1 MMGVKMKYL
10 RNAWYAGALSTE
22 LDSGPVSRELL
33 GDRMVLFRSESGR
46 TAALSDRCPHRF
58 APLSLGRVAGE
69 HIECGY
75 HGLRFDGSGKCVLN
89 PHGDKRISPR
99 AEVGSWPTRERYGFV
114 WFWPGDPKLA
124 DDASIPP
131 YPFNADP
138 DRFAVV
144 YGHIDV
150 AAHYELVVDNL
161 LDLSH
166 VEFLH
171 PLFKQSGGVD
181 SHQMSYGV
189 EGTTVIANRLKP
201 NVEIQGL
208 ARFFWTSPSKRFDA
222 RSNMRW
228 LPPSALIFDL
238 GGTECGAPVEEGVCL
253 PNAHLIPPASEFC
266 CHYFWSIARNRQI
279 DDEESGRGL
288 QQITQKV
295 FTTED
300 IPMIE
305 AQQRNI
311 GQVTDILSLRPLTL
325 EPDTPAVRARLILAD
340 LIRRE
345 TDAQAAAAE

>member
-1 MMGVKMKYL
+1 MKYL
-10 RNAWYAGALSTE
+10 RNAWYVGALSAE

-33 GDRMVLFRSESGR
+33 GKKMVLFRTENGR

-58 APLSLGRVAGE
+58 APLSLGRVAGDN
-69 HIECGY
+69 IECGY

-99 AEVGSWPTRERYGFV
+99 AEIDAWPTRERYGFV
-114 WFWPGDPKLA
+114 WFWPGDPELA
-124 DDASIPP
+124 IEASIPP
-131 YPFNADP
+131 YPFNEDP
-138 DRFAVV
+138 SQFAVV

-171 PLFKQSGGVD
+171 PLFKQAGGVD
-181 SHQMSYGV
+181 AHRTSYGV
-189 EGTTVIANRLKP
+189 EGTTVTASRWKP

-208 ARFFWTSPSKRFDA
+208 ARLFWTSPSTRFDA

-238 GGTECGAPVEEGVCL
+238 GGTECGAPAEEGVRL
-253 PNAHLIPPASEFC
+253 PNAHLITPASDFRC
-266 CHYFWSIARNRQI
+266 YYFWSIARNRRI
-279 DDEESGRGL
+279 DDEEAGRRL
-288 QQITQKV
+288 QQIAQRV

-311 GQVTDILSLRPLTL
+311 GPVPDILSLRPLTL
-325 EPDTPAVRARLILAD
+325 EPDTPAIRARLILSD

-345 TDAQAAAAE
+345 TDMRAAATER